1 MARDRSPVVK
11 QSRREN
17 FALHPKAHKYLI
29 KKTGIP
35 GQHGAGGRRP
45 GSNNQY
51 ALQLREKQKV
61 RRLYGLMEKQF
72 SNLFKKAISS
82 SGRSGASALIFLER
96 RLDNAVYRAGFASSR
111 RAARQL
117 VSHKHFTLNGR
128 RVNIASIRLA
138 VGDEVVVRAQSG
150 RNTYFKQLDDN
161 APAPSQMPSWLE
173 VDRKKASFKVTGL
186 PVREDILEEVNEQL
200 LVEFYSR

>member
-35 GQHGAGGRRP
+35 GQHGGSGRRR

-51 ALQLREKQKV
+51 TVQLREKQKV

-72 SNLFKKAISS
+72 ATLFKKAVRS
-82 SGRSGASALIFLER
+82 SGQGGEKALISLER
-96 RLDNAVYRAGFASSR
+96 RLDNAVYQGSALLSVVGAPANWS
-111 RAARQL
+111 A
-117 VSHKHFTLNGR
+117 HKHFTLNGR
-128 RVNIASIRLA
+128 RVNIASIQLFKS
-138 VGDEVVVRAQSG
+138 GDRSDRASSQSSAQECL
-150 RNTYFKQLDDN
+150 F
-161 APAPSQMPSWLE
+161 
-173 VDRKKASFKVTGL
+173 
-186 PVREDILEEVNEQL
+186 
-200 LVEFYSR
+200 

>member
-35 GQHGAGGRRP
+35 GQHGGSGRRR

-51 ALQLREKQKV
+51 TVQLREKQKV

-72 SNLFKKAISS
+72 ATLFKKAVRS
-82 SGRSGASALIFLER
+82 SGQGGEKALISLER
-96 RLDNAVYRAGFASSR
+96 RLDNAVYRVGFAPSR
-111 RAARQL
+111 RSARQL

-128 RVNIASIRLA
+128 RVNIASIQLQS
-138 VGDEVVVRAQSG
+138 GDEVIVRSQSS
-150 RNTYFKQLDDN
+150 RNSYFKHLDDN
-161 APAPSQMPSWLE
+161 APAPSPVPSWLE
-173 VDRKKASFKVTGL
+173 IDRKKVSFKVIGQPT
-186 PVREDILEEVNEQL
+186 REDTLEEINEQL
-200 LVEFYSR
+200 LVEYYSR